1 MRAGLPVGTQV
12 LSGPHNLRHAF
23 ARRLRLA
30 GVPLETRKALMH
42 HIDGD
47 ITIHYSPA
55 EVGEL
60 LEAVEKLT
68 RVEGVTMLRL
78 AS

>member
-1 MRAGLPVGTQV
+1 
-12 LSGPHNLRHAF
+12 
-23 ARRLRLA
+23 
-30 GVPLETRKALMH
+30 MH

-47 ITIHYSPA
+47 ITVHYSPA

-60 LEAVEKLT
+60 VSAVEKLT
-68 RVEGVTMLRL
+68 TVEGVTMLRL

>member
-1 MRAGLPVGTQV
+1 
-12 LSGPHNLRHAF
+12 
-23 ARRLRLA
+23 
-30 GVPLETRKALMH
+30 MH

-47 ITIHYSPA
+47 ITVHYSPA

-60 LEAVEKLT
+60 LNAVEKLT
-68 RVEGVTMLRL
+68 TVEGLTMLRL

>member
-1 MRAGLPVGTQV
+1 
-12 LSGPHNLRHAF
+12 
-23 ARRLRLA
+23 
-30 GVPLETRKALMH
+30 MH

-47 ITIHYSPA
+47 ITVHYSPA

-68 RVEGVTMLRL
+68 KVEGMTMLRL